1 MPAPTRQQRLASLL
15 HREIATAVRGL
26 DDPRLGLTTI
36 TRVEMTGDLQLVTAY
51 WTVLGAMRERRLAE
65 HALESARTH
74 IRAACAPAVRTRL
87 VPDLRFLY
95 DDREEKRERMSD
107 VIGRARRT
115 DSDHGQRP
123 EPSIDDPDQPGA
135 PSPASPDRPAAP

>member
-26 DDPRLGLTTI
+26 DDPRIGLVTI
-36 TRVEMTGDLQLVTAY
+36 TRVELSGDLQLVTAY

-65 HALESARTH
+65 HALESARTY
-74 IRAACAPAVRTRL
+74 IRSAYAPAVRTRL
-87 VPDLRFLY
+87 IPDLRLAY
-95 DDREEKRERMSD
+95 DDREERRERMND

-115 DSDHGQRP
+115 DSDHGTKP
-123 EPSIDDPDQPGA
+123 EPPVSDPDA
-135 PSPASPDRPAAP
+135 PTAP

>member
-26 DDPRLGLTTI
+26 DDPRLGIVTI
-36 TRVEMTGDLQLVTAY
+36 TRVELAGDLQLVTAY
-51 WTVLGAMRERRLAE
+51 WTVLGGQRERRLAE

-74 IRAACAPAVRTRL
+74 IRAAYAPTVRTRL
-87 VPDLRFLY
+87 IPDLRFGF
-95 DDREEKRERMSD
+95 DDREERREHMND
-107 VIGRARRT
+107 IIGRARRT

-123 EPSIDDPDQPGA
+123 EPPVEDPDG
-135 PSPASPDRPAAP
+135 PAAP

>member
-26 DDPRLGLTTI
+26 DDPRLGLITI
-36 TRVEMTGDLQLVTAY
+36 TRVEMTGDLQLVTAF

-65 HALESARTH
+65 HALESARAH
-74 IRAACAPAVRTRL
+74 IRAGYAPAVRTRL
-87 VPDLRFLY
+87 VPDLRFAY
-95 DDREEKRERMSD
+95 DDREERRERMND

-123 EPSIDDPDQPGA
+123 EPPIADPDGPA
-135 PSPASPDRPAAP
+135 PP

>member
-74 IRAACAPAVRTRL
+74 IRAAYAPAVRTRL